1 MKLTEDQGA
10 HITLDIT
17 RDELTVLAGG
27 LLTALD
33 LLTRANA
40 AEDLRLH
47 LEAEFHGRVG
57 VSRAS
62 ATALLTEL
70 VGIIQAGEDAAQA
83 PLA

>member
-10 HITLDIT
+10 HVTLDIT

-33 LLTRANA
+33 LLTRADA
-40 AEDLRLH
+40 DEDLRLH

>member
-1 MKLTEDQGA
+1 MKLTDDRGA
-10 HITLDIT
+10 HVTLDLS

-33 LLTRANA
+33 LLTRADA

-62 ATALLTEL
+62 AAALLTEL
-70 VGIIQAGEDAAQA
+70 VGIVQAGEEQGQA

>member
-1 MKLTEDQGA
+1 MQLRDDRGA
-10 HITLDIT
+10 QITLDLS

-33 LLTRANA
+33 LLSHADPE
-40 AEDLRLH
+40 EDLRLH

-70 VGIIQAGEDAAQA
+70 VGIIQAAEVSARA
-83 PLA
+83 

>member
-1 MKLTEDQGA
+1 MKLTDDRGETV
-10 HITLDIT
+10 TLDLS

-33 LLTRANA
+33 LLSRADPE
-40 AEDLRLH
+40 EDLRLH

-70 VGIIQAGEDAAQA
+70 VGIIQAGEESARA
-83 PLA
+83 